1 MGFISLAFFKNII
14 DIVKYAD
21 RYGGLLAVVRRGSCL
36 VVNEPYERYY

>member
-1 MGFISLAFFKNII
+1 MGFIRLALFKNII

-21 RYGGLLAVVRRGSCL
+21 RYCGLLAVARRGSCI